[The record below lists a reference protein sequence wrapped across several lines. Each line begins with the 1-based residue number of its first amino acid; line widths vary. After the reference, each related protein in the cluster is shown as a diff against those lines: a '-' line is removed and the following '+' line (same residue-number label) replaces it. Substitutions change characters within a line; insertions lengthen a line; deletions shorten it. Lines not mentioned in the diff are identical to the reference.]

1 MATHIAFVVA
11 QLYNEVGRPSAGALT
26 RIGDIAIIKFYTQPK
41 GWRLKMESSNIE
53 PGKYKPRFDF
63 GKDQVT
69 DQSATGS
76 INELLDELNHE
87 ITYAPDGNK
96 AKHSDAS
103 GKTITRKDL
112 NGIIEFIN
120 STLGQEITGGN
131 CTLPISTLKT
141 IKLLYLKNDTSDTQL
156 LQRISKPGTIKA
168 TFEHWTERNTPR
180 NEKTIKAASYLM
192 STLELEI
199 DEERLKHIHI
209 NRLTPS
215 KLLECYA
222 RHIKE
227 LIEPIYMAF
236 AGNDEA
242 IASAFMFGAHQI
254 ESYQPSNALLG
265 KEGAPVHERLYIYLL
280 TLPFLHFVGEYQQV
294 VESENDE
301 LSKYKIEP
309 LFAHAISSPT
319 ECDAL
324 LRPVTSLA
332 AIHSFLQTN
341 ANELARLVHQATGYE
356 LRSSEITN
364 IADETQKVLHAYV
377 FHEWH
382 RTDPDA
388 VNISMADCIAA
399 ISAIKIQK
407 KIKTKYTPYWKGQIS
422 SEKTVSRL
430 LSHLDPS
437 RDIGELYEEDYIPQG
452 AMITLYHRYC
462 IVFSLLF
469 GRNNRMEAFMK
480 FQLAYLKHMTI
491 AHSHF
496 DLVAGNEYET
506 DINIFCED
514 LIQYIEDQATS
525 HAI

>member
-1 MATHIAFVVA
+1 
-11 QLYNEVGRPSAGALT
+11 
-26 RIGDIAIIKFYTQPK
+26 
-41 GWRLKMESSNIE
+41 MESSNIE

-215 KLLECYA
+215 KLLEYYA

-242 IASAFMFGAHQI
+242 IASALMFGAHQI
-254 ESYQPSNALLG
+254 ESYQPSNALPG
-265 KEGAPVHERLYIYLL
+265 KEGAPVHERLFIYLL

-356 LRSSEITN
+356 LRSNEITN
-364 IADETQKVLHAYV
+364 IADETQKILHAYV

-382 RTDPDA
+382 RTDHDV
-388 VNISMADCIAA
+388 VNVSMADCVAA
-399 ISAIKIQK
+399 LSAITIQK
-407 KIKTKYTPYWKGQIS
+407 KIKTKYTPYWKGQSS

-430 LSHLDPS
+430 LSHLDTS
-437 RDIGELYEEDYIPQG
+437 RDIEELYEEDYIPQG
-452 AMITLYHRYC
+452 AMLTLYHRYC
-462 IVFSLLF
+462 IAYALLF
-469 GRNNRMEAFMK
+469 GRSNRIEAFIR
-480 FQLAYLKHMTI
+480 FQIAYLKNMTV

-496 DLVAGNEYET
+496 DLEAGNEYERK
-506 DINIFCED
+506 INMFCED

-525 HAI
+525 HAM

>member
-1 MATHIAFVVA
+1 
-11 QLYNEVGRPSAGALT
+11 
-26 RIGDIAIIKFYTQPK
+26 
-41 GWRLKMESSNIE
+41 MEDSNIE
-53 PGKYKPRFDF
+53 PGKYKPRFNF
-63 GKDQVT
+63 EKDQLT

-76 INELLDELNHE
+76 INELLEELNRTHPHEPKGSQKSNPAIYREE
-87 ITYAPDGNK
+87 ITKENLEGAINFIK
-96 AKHSDAS
+96 S
-103 GKTITRKDL
+103 
-112 NGIIEFIN
+112 NFNIEIPSIN
-120 STLGQEITGGN
+120 SK
-131 CTLPISTLKT
+131 LPITTIKT
-141 IKLLYLKNDTSDTQL
+141 IKLLYRSNRSFKGQL
-156 LQRISKPGTIKA
+156 FERISLPGPSQA
-168 TFEHWTERNTPR
+168 TFEHWTERNTSR
-180 NEKTIKAASYLM
+180 NEKTIKAASQIM
-192 STLELEI
+192 ATLKLEI
-199 DEERLKHIHI
+199 HEEILEHIHT

-215 KLLECYA
+215 TLLDNYS
-222 RHIKE
+222 RDIKE
-227 LIEPIYMAF
+227 LTNPIYTAF
-236 AGNDEA
+236 NGNNEG
-242 IASAFMFGAHQI
+242 IS
-254 ESYQPSNALLG
+254 SALLFCTNELENHQPPPG
-265 KEGAPVHERLYIYLL
+265 VIIKKSSPIHERLYIYLL
-280 TLPFLHFVGEYQQV
+280 TLPFLHFVGEYQRII
-294 VESENDE
+294 ESENDE
-301 LSKYKIEP
+301 LRKYKIEP
-309 LFAHAISSPT
+309 LFAHSISSPT

-332 AIHSFLQTN
+332 AIHPFLQTH

-382 RTDPDA
+382 RTDPEA

-506 DINIFCED
+506 DINILCED

-525 HAI
+525 QAM

>member
-1 MATHIAFVVA
+1 
-11 QLYNEVGRPSAGALT
+11 
-26 RIGDIAIIKFYTQPK
+26 
-41 GWRLKMESSNIE
+41 MESSNIE

-131 CTLPISTLKT
+131 CTPPISTLKT

-215 KLLECYA
+215 KLLEYYA

-236 AGNDEA
+236 VGNDEA

-254 ESYQPSNALLG
+254 ESYQPSNALPG

>member
-1 MATHIAFVVA
+1 
-11 QLYNEVGRPSAGALT
+11 
-26 RIGDIAIIKFYTQPK
+26 
-41 GWRLKMESSNIE
+41 MENSNIE
-53 PGKYKPRFDF
+53 SGKYKPRFDF
-63 GKDQVT
+63 EKDQKT
-69 DQSATGS
+69 DPPETGS
-76 INELLDELNHE
+76 ISELLEELNYE
-87 ITYAPDGNK
+87 IAHTSDGSK
-96 AKHSDAS
+96 AKHSNTS
-103 GKTITRKDL
+103 GKTITRKELKGVID
-112 NGIIEFIN
+112 FIN
-120 STLGQEITGGN
+120 STLGREIPTGN
-131 CTLPISTLKT
+131 CTLPLSTLKT
-141 IKLLYLKNDTSDTQL
+141 LKLLYSKNESSDTQL

-254 ESYQPSNALLG
+254 ESYQPSNALPG

>member
-1 MATHIAFVVA
+1 
-11 QLYNEVGRPSAGALT
+11 
-26 RIGDIAIIKFYTQPK
+26 
-41 GWRLKMESSNIE
+41 MESSNIE

-215 KLLECYA
+215 KLLEYYA

-236 AGNDEA
+236 VGNDEA

-254 ESYQPSNALLG
+254 ESYQPSNALPG
-265 KEGAPVHERLYIYLL
+265 KEGAPAHERLYIYLL

>member
-1 MATHIAFVVA
+1 
-11 QLYNEVGRPSAGALT
+11 
-26 RIGDIAIIKFYTQPK
+26 
-41 GWRLKMESSNIE
+41 MENSNIE
-53 PGKYKPRFDF
+53 SGKYKPRFDF
-63 GKDQVT
+63 EKDQKT
-69 DQSATGS
+69 DPPETGS
-76 INELLDELNHE
+76 ISELLEELNYE
-87 ITYAPDGNK
+87 IAHASDGSK
-96 AKHSDAS
+96 AKHSNAS
-103 GKTITRKDL
+103 GKTITRKELKGVID
-112 NGIIEFIN
+112 FIN
-120 STLGQEITGGN
+120 STLGQEIPTGN
-131 CTLPISTLKT
+131 CTLTLSTLKT
-141 IKLLYLKNDTSDTQL
+141 IKLLYSKNDSSDTQL

-168 TFEHWTERNTPR
+168 TFEHWTERNSPR
-180 NEKTIKAASYLM
+180 NEKTIKAASHLM

-199 DEERLKHIHI
+199 DEERRKHIHT

-215 KLLECYA
+215 KLLEYYA
-222 RHIKE
+222 RQIKE
-227 LIEPIYMAF
+227 LIDPIYTAF
-236 AGNDEA
+236 AGDDEA

-254 ESYQPSNALLG
+254 ESYQPSSLLTS
-265 KEGAPVHERLYIYLL
+265 KEAAPIHERLYIYLI
-280 TLPFLHFVGEYQQV
+280 TIPFLHFVGEYQRII
-294 VESENDE
+294 ESENE
-301 LSKYKIEP
+301 ALSKYKIEP
-309 LFAHAISSPT
+309 LFAHALSSPS
-319 ECDAL
+319 ESDDL

-332 AIHSFLQTN
+332 TIHSFLKTH
-341 ANELARLVHQATGYE
+341 AKELARLVHQATGE
-356 LRSSEITN
+356 EFRSSEIPN

-382 RTDPDA
+382 RTDPEA

-506 DINIFCED
+506 KINMFCED

-525 HAI
+525 HAM

>member
-1 MATHIAFVVA
+1 MSD
-11 QLYNEVGRPSAGALT
+11 N
-26 RIGDIAIIKFYTQPK
+26 
-41 GWRLKMESSNIE
+41 NIE
-53 PGKYKPRFDF
+53 FTKYKPRFDF
-63 GKDQVT
+63 EKNQKSNQPET
-69 DQSATGS
+69 SS
-76 INELLDELNHE
+76 INELLAELNHE
-87 ITYAPDGNK
+87 ISHTSGGSLAPK
-96 AKHSDAS
+96 SDAS
-103 GKTITRKDL
+103 TKEITRKDL
-112 NGIIEFIN
+112 KGAIDFIKN
-120 STLGQEITGGN
+120 ALGEEIPPGN

-141 IKLLYLKNDTSDTQL
+141 IKLLYLKNDSSDSQL
-156 LQRISKPGTIKA
+156 FRRISKPGTVKA
-168 TFEHWTERNTPR
+168 TLEHWTERNTPR
-180 NEKTIKAASYLM
+180 NERTIKSASHLM
-192 STLELEI
+192 SILKLDI
-199 DEERLKHIHI
+199 GEERVKHIHI
-209 NRLTPS
+209 NRPTPS
-215 KLLECYA
+215 KLLEYYA
-222 RHIKE
+222 LQIKE

-254 ESYQPSNALLG
+254 ESYQPSNALPG

-382 RTDPDA
+382 RTDHDV
-388 VNISMADCIAA
+388 VNVSMADCVAA
-399 ISAIKIQK
+399 LSAITIQK
-407 KIKTKYTPYWKGQIS
+407 KIKTKYTPHWIGQS
-422 SEKTVSRL
+422 SSDRTVSRL
-430 LSHLDPS
+430 LSHLDNS
-437 RDIGELYEEDYIPQG
+437 RDIAELYEEDYIPQG

-462 IVFSLLF
+462 IIFSLLF
-469 GRNNRMEAFMK
+469 GFNHRMEAFME
-480 FQLAYLKHMTI
+480 FQLAYLKHMAI

-496 DLVAGNEYET
+496 DLEAGSEYERKI
-506 DINIFCED
+506 DIFCEK
-514 LIQYIEDQATS
+514 LIQHIEDQATS
-525 HAI
+525 HAT

>member
-1 MATHIAFVVA
+1 
-11 QLYNEVGRPSAGALT
+11 
-26 RIGDIAIIKFYTQPK
+26 
-41 GWRLKMESSNIE
+41 MENSNIE
-53 PGKYKPRFDF
+53 SGKYKPRFDF
-63 GKDQVT
+63 EKDQKT
-69 DQSATGS
+69 DPPETGS
-76 INELLDELNHE
+76 ISELLEELNYE
-87 ITYAPDGNK
+87 IAHTSDGSK
-96 AKHSDAS
+96 AKHSNTS
-103 GKTITRKDL
+103 GKTITRKELKGVID
-112 NGIIEFIN
+112 FIN
-120 STLGQEITGGN
+120 STLGREIPTGN
-131 CTLPISTLKT
+131 CTLPLSTLKT
-141 IKLLYLKNDTSDTQL
+141 LKLLYSKNESSDTQL

>member
-1 MATHIAFVVA
+1 
-11 QLYNEVGRPSAGALT
+11 
-26 RIGDIAIIKFYTQPK
+26 
-41 GWRLKMESSNIE
+41 MENSNIE
-53 PGKYKPRFDF
+53 SGKYKPRFDF

-156 LQRISKPGTIKA
+156 LQIISKPGTIKA

-215 KLLECYA
+215 KLLEYYA

-236 AGNDEA
+236 VGNDEA

-254 ESYQPSNALLG
+254 ESYQPSNALPG

>member
-1 MATHIAFVVA
+1 
-11 QLYNEVGRPSAGALT
+11 
-26 RIGDIAIIKFYTQPK
+26 
-41 GWRLKMESSNIE
+41 
-53 PGKYKPRFDF
+53 
-63 GKDQVT
+63 
-69 DQSATGS
+69 
-76 INELLDELNHE
+76 
-87 ITYAPDGNK
+87 
-96 AKHSDAS
+96 
-103 GKTITRKDL
+103 
-112 NGIIEFIN
+112 
-120 STLGQEITGGN
+120 
-131 CTLPISTLKT
+131 
-141 IKLLYLKNDTSDTQL
+141 
-156 LQRISKPGTIKA
+156 
-168 TFEHWTERNTPR
+168 
-180 NEKTIKAASYLM
+180 M

-265 KEGAPVHERLYIYLL
+265 EEGAPVHERLYIYLL

-332 AIHSFLQTN
+332 AIHSFLQTH
-341 ANELARLVHQATGYE
+341 ANELAHLVHQATGYD

-382 RTDPDA
+382 RTDHDV
-388 VNISMADCIAA
+388 VNISMADCVAA
-399 ISAIKIQK
+399 LLAITIQK
-407 KIKTKYTPYWKGQIS
+407 KIKTKYTPNWKGQSS

-430 LSHLDPS
+430 LSHLDTS
-437 RDIGELYEEDYIPQG
+437 RDIEELYEEDYIPQG
-452 AMITLYHRYC
+452 AMLTLYHRYC
-462 IVFSLLF
+462 IAYALLF
-469 GRNNRMEAFMK
+469 GRSNRMEAFMR
-480 FQLAYLKHMTI
+480 FQIAYLKHMTV

-496 DLVAGNEYET
+496 DLEAGNEYERK
-506 DINIFCED
+506 INMFCED

-525 HAI
+525 HAM

>member
-1 MATHIAFVVA
+1 
-11 QLYNEVGRPSAGALT
+11 
-26 RIGDIAIIKFYTQPK
+26 
-41 GWRLKMESSNIE
+41 MENSNIE
-53 PGKYKPRFDF
+53 SGKYKPRFDF
-63 GKDQVT
+63 EKDQKT
-69 DQSATGS
+69 DPPDTGS
-76 INELLDELNHE
+76 ISELLEELNYE
-87 ITYAPDGNK
+87 IAHASDGSK
-96 AKHSDAS
+96 AKHSNAS
-103 GKTITRKDL
+103 GKTITRKELKGVID
-112 NGIIEFIN
+112 FIN
-120 STLGQEITGGN
+120 STLGQEIPSGN

-141 IKLLYLKNDTSDTQL
+141 IKLLYIKNDSSDTQL

-168 TFEHWTERNTPR
+168 TFEHWTERNSPR

-192 STLELEI
+192 STLKLEI
-199 DEERLKHIHI
+199 DEERLNQIHI

-215 KLLECYA
+215 KLLEYYA

-236 AGNDEA
+236 DGNDEA

-254 ESYQPSNALLG
+254 ESYQPSTILPS
-265 KEGAPVHERLYIYLL
+265 KEAAPLHERLYIYLL

-294 VESENDE
+294 VESENGE

-332 AIHSFLQTN
+332 AIHFFLQTH

-382 RTDPDA
+382 RTDLD
-388 VNISMADCIAA
+388 VINISMADCVAA
-399 ISAIKIQK
+399 LSAITIQK
-407 KIKTKYTPYWKGQIS
+407 KIKTKYTPYWKGQS
-422 SEKTVSRL
+422 SSDKTASRL
-430 LSHLDPS
+430 LSHLDTS
-437 RDIGELYEEDYIPQG
+437 RDIEELYEEDYIPQG
-452 AMITLYHRYC
+452 AMLTLYHRYC
-462 IVFSLLF
+462 IAYALLF
-469 GRNNRMEAFMK
+469 GRSNRMEAFMR
-480 FQLAYLKHMTI
+480 FQIAYLKHMSI

-496 DLVAGNEYET
+496 DLEAGNEYERK
-506 DINIFCED
+506 INMFCED
-514 LIQYIEDQATS
+514 LIQYIENQATS
-525 HAI
+525 HTM